1 MAIKVYVNSI
11 KAELMCNLSNIS
23 KILEDTG
30 KLKFMFF
37 VFSIYQ
43 KPSSNVFINNSLKYN
58 ILSINKTLTHPRHSS
73 SCSKKTFSLYFI

>member
-23 KILEDTG
+23 KILED

-43 KPSSNVFINNSLKYN
+43 KPSSNTS
-58 ILSINKTLTHPRHSS
+58 KTQFFMF
-73 SCSKKTFSLYFI
+73 KENV